1 MTLSRMMRQIIGG
14 SVLIALVPI
23 NLILAII
30 LWLSQGPSVLFRQE
44 RAGVGGGTFR
54 LVKFRTMREL
64 FDQEGNA
71 LPDEERVTAVGAFLR
86 KTRLDELPSFWNVAR
101 GELAFVGPRPLL
113 PETIKQLGDRGIRR
127 GSVAPG
133 LTGWAQINGNTLLTL
148 DEKVALDLH
157 YIANRRWTTDV
168 YILAM
173 TVWVMAAGEKR
184 KAAVDRASPQ

>member
-1 MTLSRMMRQIIGG
+1 MRQIIGG